1 MIGWQDEAKTLFLGT
16 VLGSGII
23 SLILMLVVLCNIH
36 TSALRKKI
44 FVQELSSLS
53 RGLFFLTLIFALT
66 WSWYPLTYFKLQHL
80 ELPDFYPAF
89 QIVNSWM
96 GVFTFVGIGLGSKRF
111 RHAIKSISKRHQKNC
126 IHTNLAYLLP
136 TPYFY
141 LQSALYFNPHSSLF
155 TNIFSVTR
163 ILKVSF

>member
-1 MIGWQDEAKTLFLGT
+1 MKGFGLASLSGARRGYMPPQLKTIVTIFREPDLNTHNSIQTLIFRCMIGWQDEAKTLFLGT
-16 VLGSGII
+16 VLSSGIM

-111 RHAIKSISKRHQKNC
+111 RHAIKSISKRH
-126 IHTNLAYLLP
+126 
-136 TPYFY
+136 
-141 LQSALYFNPHSSLF
+141 
-155 TNIFSVTR
+155 
-163 ILKVSF
+163 